1 MHILTFFATSQRVAE
16 RTAKSAERKTQRA
29 RMPELDQL
37 LADDDAERMEDDF
50 AAENSIDQFASVS
63 QHFIAR
69 QKFDRQAEEVTRD
82 LGNGMERVSDRLP
95 PPVDCLTPRFSTGL
109 ADIDSP
115 SGRCVIISVATA
127 PYSRLT
133 LFCSI
138 HFIFASIVYLFTT
151 TYEPSDDTT
160 ISALLSYANT
170 AMPPD
175 KHKDFDT
182 AKIIKAATSLQY
194 RGEITCEGDVLR
206 LLH

>member
-16 RTAKSAERKTQRA
+16 RTAKWAERKTQWA

-37 LADDDAERMEDDF
+37 LADDDAKWTEDDF

-63 QHFIAR
+63 QHRIAR
-69 QKFDRQAEEVTRD
+69 QKFGRQAEVTRD
-82 LGNGMERVSDRLP
+82 SGKGMERASDRLP
-95 PPVDCLTPRFSTGL
+95 PPVDRLAPRFSTRL

-138 HFIFASIVYLFTT
+138 HFIFASIVHLFTT
-151 TYEPSDDTT
+151 TYAHSDDMT
-160 ISALLSYANT
+160 ISALLSYANA
-170 AMPPD
+170 AMPSD

-182 AKIIKAATSLQY
+182 AEVIKAAASLQY
-194 RGEITCEGDVLR
+194 RGEIT
-206 LLH
+206 